1 MRLAID
7 PLEDHPP
14 LIIDPDRIKL
24 LEVALEL
31 LQPIRRRYRQI
42 HKPACRVDSFK
53 LAFSS
58 TGDTGE
64 LPHALESSLQLFA
77 AGLGLAIVIG
87 FFLGLLLAR
96 VEVLRTGLEPYVA
109 MLYATPM
116 VALIPF
122 ILSVFGFAFRAKL
135 VVVTMFA
142 VWPILINTLEGA
154 RSVNVEL
161 LEVARS
167 YRSSEPKLWW
177 HVIVPYTLPYTMTGI
192 RQGIARALVGM
203 LAAEFLLAASGL
215 GNLILTYTQRFDTR
229 GSEPRPL
236 RVAASELD
244 EAIKRLPLD
253 VVAGLQVAIANVAHV
268 AQAGTGEDVSV
279 QLPQGQRVR
288 LREVPVAMRERAGG
302 RSSITALRSAYYMV
316 KVLLA
321 LFVGLFRRSIVPR
334 EES

>member
-1 MRLAID
+1 VATTIQAAEPRPRPLVPQSVRGAGVSLLGLAIGAA
-7 PLEDHPP
+7 
-14 LIIDPDRIKL
+14 
-24 LEVALEL
+24 VWEL
-31 LQPIRRRYRQI
+31 VGRHTQ
-42 HKPACRVDSFK
+42 ASSFATFSATMK
-53 LAFSS
+53 AFWQMLRS
-58 TGDTGE
+58 GE

-215 GNLILTYTQRFDTR
+215 GNLILTYTQRFDT
-229 GSEPRPL
+229 
-236 RVAASELD
+236 
-244 EAIKRLPLD
+244 
-253 VVAGLQVAIANVAHV
+253 AHV
-268 AQAGTGEDVSV
+268 LAAVLT
-279 QLPQGQRVR
+279 
-288 LREVPVAMRERAGG
+288 M
-302 RSSITALRSAYYMV
+302 T
-316 KVLLA
+316 LLA
-321 LFVGLFRRSIVPR
+321 TLLMAIGRALENHFARWKAGV
-334 EES
+334 